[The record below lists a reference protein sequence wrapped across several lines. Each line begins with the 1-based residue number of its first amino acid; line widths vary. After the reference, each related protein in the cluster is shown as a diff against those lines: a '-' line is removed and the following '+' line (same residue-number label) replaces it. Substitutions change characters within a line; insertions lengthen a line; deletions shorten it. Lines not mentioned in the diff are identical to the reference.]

1 MSDIAEKSG
10 STCLLRPDLR
20 RSRLDI
26 CFELM
31 EATFVRKEIKPTQL
45 MYKANLSWKM
55 MTEMLDYLTE
65 RGLVR
70 SSQNGARRTI
80 SLTELGASCLGK
92 LHEARKMLD
101 PERDEPTS
109 SGFEELRVIPSQQAN
124 LRSGE
129 SDGRRAW

>member
-1 MSDIAEKSG
+1 MSDMAGKPG
-10 STCLLRPDLR
+10 STYLLRPDLR

-55 MTEMLDYLTE
+55 MTEMLTYLDE
-65 RGLVR
+65 RGLIQQ
-70 SSQNGARRTI
+70 SQTGARRTI
-80 SLTELGASCLGK
+80 SLTELGASCLEK

-101 PERDEPTS
+101 PERGEPTS
-109 SGFEELRVIPSQQAN
+109 SGFEELRVFPSQQAE
-124 LRSGE
+124 LGSSQG
-129 SDGRRAW
+129 DGRRAW